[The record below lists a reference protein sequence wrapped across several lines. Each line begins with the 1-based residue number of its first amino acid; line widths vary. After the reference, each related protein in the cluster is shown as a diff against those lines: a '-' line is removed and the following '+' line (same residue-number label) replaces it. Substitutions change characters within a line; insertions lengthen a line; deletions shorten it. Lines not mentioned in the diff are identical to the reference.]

1 MITHGVD
8 SRVAAAAQTPTGA
21 MVIGNTSVD
30 GAAIER
36 FLRLVAHQ
44 DLLPSTRRTRPSA
57 GIRRRVD
64 RRQTHPRLIGK
75 DERP

>member
-1 MITHGVD
+1 MITQGVD
-8 SRVAAAAQTPTGA
+8 SRVAVAAHIPTGA
-21 MVIGNTSVD
+21 MVIGNTPVD

-36 FLRLVAHQ
+36 FLHLVAHQ

-64 RRQTHPRLIGK
+64 GRRTHPRLIGK
-75 DERP
+75 DGRP